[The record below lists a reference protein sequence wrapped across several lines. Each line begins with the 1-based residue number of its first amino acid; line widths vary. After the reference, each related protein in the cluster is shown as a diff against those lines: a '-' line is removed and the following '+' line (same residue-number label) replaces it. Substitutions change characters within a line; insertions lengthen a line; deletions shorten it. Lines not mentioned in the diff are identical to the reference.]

1 MRIVVEMSCA
11 GLRLARRSDRRCSND
26 PQRGVGQDQTPLG
39 IATTSRLGTTRTLV
53 LPRKQAQLRFLD
65 LQGANSF
72 AVRTALACIR
82 WDSLRTWPDVA
93 GVVALKNGS
102 ADTNGHRAIRPC
114 DRVGSFRY
122 FRAGD
127 RWEWSDTVAA
137 MHGYPPGAVE
147 PTTALVMSHKHPDDA
162 AKVSLLI
169 EAMAGRGQPFS
180 SRHRIIDRT
189 GRIRHV
195 LVIGEQLCDDGAV
208 VGSEGFYVDLSDLGQ
223 DLSVDAAIADFTEH
237 RAQIEQAKGILM
249 AVYGIPPST
258 HSTFWCG
265 AHRRPTPNCACW
277 SSRSSPTSPPALIC
291 PRPSERL
298 PTTCCSPRTSGWVNR

>member
-1 MRIVVEMSCA
+1 MCRSSP
-11 GLRLARRSDRRCSND
+11 ARRSDRRCSSD

-53 LPRKQAQLRFLD
+53 LPRKKPQLRFLD
-65 LQGANSF
+65 SQASNSF
-72 AVRTALACIR
+72 AARTALVCIR

-93 GVVALKNGS
+93 GVMALKNSS
-102 ADTNGHRAIRPC
+102 ADTNGHRAIRPR

-137 MHGYPPGAVE
+137 MHGYAPGAVA

-180 SRHRIIDRT
+180 SRHRIIDRM

-195 LVIGEQLCDDGAV
+195 LVIGEQLCDDGDV

-249 AVYGIPPST
+249 AVYGIPAQ
-258 HSTFWCG
+258 HAFDILVW
-265 AHRRPTPNCACW
+265 
-277 SSRSSPTSPPALIC
+277 RSQETNTKLRTLVEQVIADFTVHLEMPASIRERADHLLLTANK
-291 PRPSERL
+291 RVGEALAERASE
-298 PTTCCSPRTSGWVNR
+298 